1 MQSQSKYLKN
11 CRIHNLNFACR
22 PTIKTKSGIEICIH
36 KKYSRHKVK
45 KSFKYDFF
53 VLVQRYQIITM
64 VQVPNSKYLQWCFS
78 SRLSD
83 EKINTYNSY

>member
-1 MQSQSKYLKN
+1 MQSQSKFLKN

-53 VLVQRYQIITM
+53 VLVQRVT
-64 VQVPNSKYLQWCFS
+64 VGLNPRRTEPTGWNFFLASAGGS
-78 SRLSD
+78 
-83 EKINTYNSY
+83 NPAGP